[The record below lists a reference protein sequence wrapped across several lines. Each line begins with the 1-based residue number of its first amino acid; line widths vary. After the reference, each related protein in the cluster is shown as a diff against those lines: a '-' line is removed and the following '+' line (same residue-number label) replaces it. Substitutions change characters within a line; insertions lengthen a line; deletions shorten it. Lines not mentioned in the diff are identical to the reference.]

1 MSAEVSTDGAL
12 SAENAPV
19 KNLKSNRY
27 YYRHR
32 EEILEKK
39 RLQRMENPEYRAKLE
54 AKKAEKKAA
63 DDARIAKEEIKKAKL
78 AEKLTKV
85 VEREQQRIAK
95 VREREIAEEAKKEER
110 RRAKATELG
119 VAIPSGKNNPSKICD

>member
-1 MSAEVSTDGAL
+1 MSAEVSTGGAL

-39 RLQRMENPEYRAKLE
+39 RLQRLRKNTTE
-54 AKKAEKKAA
+54 
-63 DDARIAKEEIKKAKL
+63 DAQ
-78 AEKLTKV
+78 LTA
-85 VEREQQRIAK
+85 QLPL
-95 VREREIAEEAKKEER
+95 EER
-110 RRAKATELG
+110 RKKKMEMLG
-119 VAIPSGKNNPSKICD
+119 LSSS